1 MIIIIDVE
9 NNKNNHIC
17 HPAVNEKDGVVV
29 YCASSQ
35 RIDPKYVR
43 AANETGRLIAR
54 AGLKLVCGGGVMGL
68 MAAAIEGCIA
78 EGGQAIGVLPHFM
91 IEKGW
96 GHPQLTRCIDT
107 PTMHVRKMTMAEM
120 SCAAIALPGGI
131 GTLDELA
138 EIMTWSQLGLF
149 TGPVIVV
156 NTDGFYDP
164 LVSMFRR
171 MTDEGFM
178 RGDIIP
184 TQIVSSPA
192 EAMDIIKSMKQTDAY
207 I

>member
-1 MIIIIDVE
+1 ME
-9 NNKNNHIC
+9 NNKNNHTC
-17 HPAVNEKDGVVV
+17 PPAVDEKDGVVV

-43 AANETGRLIAR
+43 VANETGRLIAR

-120 SCAAIALPGGI
+120 SCAAMPCPAASGPLTSLP
-131 GTLDELA
+131 
-138 EIMTWSQLGLF
+138 
-149 TGPVIVV
+149 
-156 NTDGFYDP
+156 
-164 LVSMFRR
+164 
-171 MTDEGFM
+171 
-178 RGDIIP
+178 
-184 TQIVSSPA
+184 
-192 EAMDIIKSMKQTDAY
+192 KS
-207 I
+207 